1 MSYNAVTIPLSL
13 AMSSPDAPG
22 LTPESNARD
31 IASLTQALDM
41 VVSQFVRPSV
51 QQANANRETL
61 NEVID
66 LLSRHAQGLLSQEQ
80 RVDQLT
86 GSLES
91 VRDIVAQNA
100 QQIAATTQQQQ
111 TNAQQI
117 AQNTEAITAITQRL
131 EQFDTRLEETRQL
144 VAKNSS
150 NIAQLSVK
158 QDRNAEQIEKLT
170 VKQDRNA
177 ELIAELRTAQRENAT
192 QVEALAEASRT
203 QLAGIIGNG
212 RRIDRLEQQAS

>member
-1 MSYNAVTIPLSL
+1 MSYNAVTIPPSL

-80 RVDQLT
+80 RLDQLGAFCIT
-86 GSLES
+86 PRKGKVHIETVETHLLNGCS
-91 VRDIVAQNA
+91 V
-100 QQIAATTQQQQ
+100 TQ
-111 TNAQQI
+111 
-117 AQNTEAITAITQRL
+117 L
-131 EQFDTRLEETRQL
+131 PYPS
-144 VAKNSS
+144 KW
-150 NIAQLSVK
+150 
-158 QDRNAEQIEKLT
+158 
-170 VKQDRNA
+170 A
-177 ELIAELRTAQRENAT
+177 EL
-192 QVEALAEASRT
+192 VDK
-203 QLAGIIGNG
+203 AGLQPFL
-212 RRIDRLEQQAS
+212 DR